1 MSILDVTPELTELT
15 IDHLNEMGFIKL
27 RQDPNIY
34 KRRTIISENEKLI
47 QCMFFVNTKD
57 PVFKFIIYA
66 NAYNPLTHDLNS
78 THQFHFETDRYEVV
92 HSYLDKSNLINLF

>member
-47 QCMFFVNTKD
+47 QCTFFANTKD

-66 NAYNPLTHDLNS
+66 SAYDLLTHELNS